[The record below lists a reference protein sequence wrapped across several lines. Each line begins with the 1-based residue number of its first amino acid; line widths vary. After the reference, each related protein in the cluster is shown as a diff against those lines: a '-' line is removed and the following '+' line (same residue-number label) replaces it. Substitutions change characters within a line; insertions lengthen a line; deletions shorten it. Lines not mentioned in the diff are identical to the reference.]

1 MSSLSLQANWQELSL
16 YLWARP
22 PAVAAAAGAGGGPG
36 ADAAALRAAMGE
48 MSSDALLA
56 SAVAEGSLSVALP
69 GRPTAESHDEA
80 GGEERHGLA
89 TAVEPRVRT
98 VRVPALVLAPAEAID
113 FLTSLPTELPGSCG
127 PSVGYWATLAR
138 FVCRLVAARQFMP
151 RLETAEDGSLSACW
165 RLLVSDPAQ
174 LAWIESFVAAMPPV
188 CKAGV
193 RSSGEAVEPSHL
205 VESFLAAGTDALVRR
220 AVADD
225 PFFQRVHERAAA
237 AAATPDVRWVSAL
250 LGTNRQLL
258 ATEDDD
264 EDATAAFAQQAQAWL
279 GQLDDSQAA
288 AMRLCFVLHEPPD
301 EEEDDDGVAAG
312 AIGADETIDLDE
324 DADDVHEP
332 VVHEAHPAAA
342 GANGNGN
349 GAVDVPPPP
358 PPPPPIVW
366 ALTLHLQGIDGEGD
380 LIDAVTLWQ
389 GSGKSTIV
397 GRSVAKRQAALL
409 AELSRA
415 AEVFPPAQSLL
426 AHPAPSQLTLSTA
439 DAYAFIRHW
448 GPMLRDRGFGVTLPD
463 WANHPDEELGLRL
476 VLSPTNELDD
486 LFDPSNA
493 PSSSGAGRARAGGM
507 ADAIEFSTG
516 QFGLESLMNFDWQIA
531 VGNMRLTTADF
542 ERLVAQNA
550 PLVKHQGRWIHLDL
564 EATRRAIEFVK
575 KKQRGGQM
583 TLADAFRTAFT
594 AQKSETGLN
603 VIGLS
608 GTSWLEQ
615 LLEQSPGKSIESI
628 GQPKSFVGDLRPYQL
643 RGLHWL
649 TFLDRIGLGAC
660 LADDMGLGKTIQLI
674 ALLLSERERVQGSG
688 FRVQES
694 QTEPN
699 TATGTVFSSPSS
711 ANPEP
716 QTPNPPLNP
725 LIGPTL
731 LFAPTSVVGN
741 WLRELQRFAAPLKVM
756 VHHGADRLGG
766 DTFAAEAQRADVV
779 ITSYSLA
786 HRDKDDFLRVRWHR
800 IALDEAQKIKNPAA
814 AATIAIRSLY
824 APRRIALT
832 GTPIENHLSELWSIM
847 QVLNP
852 GLLGTAADFREKFAV
867 PIEKL
872 GERERADQLRKM
884 IRPFILRRTKQDPT
898 IAGDLPEKLEMK
910 VFCNLTAEQAA
921 LYERFV
927 NDSLRQ
933 IDSASGIRRRGLI
946 LATLTR
952 LKQICDHPALLEENP
967 ATYDHRS
974 GKCERLVDMLEEM
987 LEEGDA
993 ALVFT
998 QYREMGHI
1006 LERMVKARL
1015 NAATFFLHGGTPAK
1029 TRDDMIQQF
1038 QAQQGAPRIFLLSLR
1053 AGGLGL
1059 NLTAANHVFHF
1070 DRWWNPAVEAQAT
1083 DRAHRVGQ
1091 TRQVQVHKF
1100 VCIGTMEERIDRLLS
1115 EKQALADQIVG
1126 SGDEWLTNLST
1137 DQLREYLS
1145 LSKEAVG
1152 EFE

>member
-1 MSSLSLQANWQELSL
+1 MSLSLQANWQDQSF
-16 YLWARP
+16 YLWARVEP
-22 PAVAAAAGAGGGPG
+22 AAGSPPV
-36 ADAAALRAAMGE
+36 DAAALRAAVGE
-48 MSSDALLA
+48 VCADALLA
-56 SAVAEGSLSVALP
+56 STVGDGMLALSLPVARAPQEDQGGVAT
-69 GRPTAESHDEA
+69 RIAPTAEVVH
-80 GGEERHGLA
+80 
-89 TAVEPRVRT
+89 
-98 VRVPALVLAPAEAID
+98 VPALVLSPAEAID
-113 FLTSLPTELPGSCG
+113 FLTSLPRELPPTCG
-127 PSVGYWATLAR
+127 PSIAYWATLAR
-138 FVCRLVAARQFMP
+138 FTCRLIAARQFMP
-151 RLETAEDGSLSACW
+151 RLEAGEDDSMFASW
-165 RLLVSDPAQ
+165 RLLVSDRAQ
-174 LAWIESFVAAMPPV
+174 LEWLENFAAAMPPV
-188 CKAGV
+188 CRAAT
-193 RSSGEAVEPSHL
+193 RNESSIEPAEL
-205 VESFLAAGTDALVRR
+205 VETFLTAGTDALIRR

-237 AAATPDVRWVSAL
+237 ENATPEVRWLSAL
-250 LGTNRQLL
+250 LGTSRQLHPDE
-258 ATEDDD
+258 EDVDG
-264 EDATAAFAQQAQAWL
+264 TAAFAQQAQAWL

-288 AMRLCFVLHEPPD
+288 AMRLSFVLHEPPED
-301 EEEDDDGVAAG
+301 EEDDLAALADQILDDHAETTTHDNG
-312 AIGADETIDLDE
+312 QAVEVPSTESASDAALESPAPPAIWL
-324 DADDVHEP
+324 
-332 VVHEAHPAAA
+332 
-342 GANGNGN
+342 
-349 GAVDVPPPP
+349 
-358 PPPPPIVW
+358 
-366 ALTLHLQGIDGEGD
+366 LTLHLQSLDGEGE
-380 LIDAVTLWQ
+380 LLDAASLWQ
-389 GSGKSTIV
+389 GPGKSAIL

-426 AHPAPSQLTLSTA
+426 THPAPSQLTLSTA

-448 GPMLRDRGFGVTLPD
+448 GPILKERGFGVTLPD
-463 WANHPDEELGLRL
+463 WASHPDEELGLRL
-476 VLSPTNELDD
+476 VLSPTQDLDD
-486 LFDPSNA
+486 LFDPANPA
-493 PSSSGAGRARAGGM
+493 TAANGPRARADGM
-507 ADAIEFSTG
+507 GDAIEFSTG
-516 QFGLESLMNFDWQIA
+516 QFGLDSLMNFDWQIA
-531 VGNMRLTTADF
+531 IGNLRLTTVDF
-542 ERLVAQNA
+542 EQLVAQNQ
-550 PLVKHQGRWIHLDL
+550 PLVKHKGRWIHLDL
-564 EATRRAIEFVK
+564 EATRRAIEYVK
-575 KKQRGGQM
+575 KKQGGQI
-583 TLADAFRTAFT
+583 TLAEAFRTAFT

-603 VIGLS
+603 VIGLT

-615 LLEQSPGKSIESI
+615 LLEQAPGKSIESI
-628 GQPKSFVGDLRPYQL
+628 AQPKSFEGDLRPYQL

-649 TFLDRIGLGAC
+649 TFLDRLGLGAC

-674 ALLLSERERVQGSG
+674 ALLLSERERAEQATKRQSD
-688 FRVQES
+688 EA
-694 QTEPN
+694 TEGN
-699 TATGTVFSSPSS
+699 LHPSS
-711 ANPEP
+711 LRASVAPSLSA
-716 QTPNPPLNP
+716 PP
-725 LIGPTL
+725 IGPTL

-741 WLRELQRFAAPLKVM
+741 WLRELQRFAKPLKLM
-756 VHHGADRLGG
+756 VHHGPERLSAQA
-766 DTFAAEAQRADVV
+766 FAEEAQRSDVV

-786 HRDKDDFLRVRWHR
+786 HRDKDDFARVNWHR

-872 GERERADQLRKM
+872 GEKDRAEQLRKM

-952 LKQICDHPALLEENP
+952 LKQICNHPALLEENP

-1006 LERMVKARL
+1006 LERVIKARL
-1015 NAATFFLHGGTPAK
+1015 NATTFFLHGGTPAK
-1029 TRDDMIQQF
+1029 GRDDMIQKF
-1038 QAQQGAPRIFLLSLR
+1038 QEQNGAPRIFLLSLR

-1070 DRWWNPAVEAQAT
+1070 DRWWNPAVESQAT

-1091 TRQVQVHKF
+1091 TRTVQVHKF

-1126 SGDEWLTNLST
+1126 SGDEWLTGLST
-1137 DQLREYLS
+1137 EQLRDYLS
-1145 LSKEAVG
+1145 LSKEAVS

>member
-1 MSSLSLQANWQELSL
+1 MSLSLQANWHGQSF
-16 YLWARP
+16 YLWAR
-22 PAVAAAAGAGGGPG
+22 VEPG
-36 ADAAALRAAMGE
+36 DRPVDAAALRAALGE
-48 MSSDALLA
+48 VCSDALLA
-56 SAVAEGSLSVALP
+56 STVAEGMFSLAVPAGRAPQAEPLKEEGGNVA
-69 GRPTAESHDEA
+69 TEVAA
-80 GGEERHGLA
+80 GVDVIRM
-89 TAVEPRVRT
+89 
-98 VRVPALVLAPAEAID
+98 PALVLNPAEAID
-113 FLTSLPTELPGSCG
+113 FLTSLPRELPAVCG
-127 PSVGYWATLAR
+127 PSIGYWATLAR
-138 FVCRLVAARQFMP
+138 FICRLVAARQFMP
-151 RLETAEDGSLSACW
+151 RLESAEDGALSASW
-165 RLLVSDPAQ
+165 RLLVSDRAQ
-174 LAWIESFVAAMPPV
+174 VDWLESFALAMPPV
-188 CKAGV
+188 CRA
-193 RSSGEAVEPSHL
+193 SAASQGEPIEPGDL
-205 VESFLAAGTDALVRR
+205 VETFLTAGTDALIRR

-237 AAATPDVRWVSAL
+237 ENATPEVRWLSAL
-250 LGTNRQLL
+250 LGTSRQLRRD
-258 ATEDDD
+258 EED
-264 EDATAAFAQQAQAWL
+264 EDGTAAFAQQAQAWL

-288 AMRLCFVLHEPPD
+288 AMRLSFVLHEP
-301 EEEDDDGVAAG
+301 EEDDVDDAEDGIEAL
-312 AIGADETIDLDE
+312 ADEILGEHEE
-324 DADDVHEP
+324 DA
-332 VVHEAHPAAA
+332 EAANGEISGEETAEAAA
-342 GANGNGN
+342 PEA
-349 GAVDVPPPP
+349 PPAPP
-358 PPPPPIVW
+358 AIW
-366 ALTLHLQGIDGEGD
+366 LLTLHLQGLDGEGE
-380 LIDAVTLWQ
+380 LLDAASLWQ
-389 GSGKSTIV
+389 GTGKSAIL

-426 AHPAPSQLTLSTA
+426 VHPAPSQLTLSTA

-448 GPMLRDRGFGVTLPD
+448 GPILKERGFGVTLPD
-463 WANHPDEELGLRL
+463 WASHPDEELGLRL
-476 VLSPTNELDD
+476 VLSPTQEMDD
-486 LFDPSNA
+486 LFDPANPA
-493 PSSSGAGRARAGGM
+493 TGNGPRARSDRMGE
-507 ADAIEFSTG
+507 AIEFSTG
-516 QFGLESLMNFDWQIA
+516 QFGLDSLMNFDWQIA
-531 VGNMRLTTADF
+531 IGNLRLTTGDF
-542 ERLVAQNA
+542 EQLVAQNQ
-550 PLVKHQGRWIHLDL
+550 PLVKHKGRWIHLDL
-564 EATRRAIEFVK
+564 DATRRAIEYVK
-575 KKQRGGQM
+575 KKQGGQI
-583 TLADAFRTAFT
+583 TLAEAFRTAFT

-603 VIGLS
+603 VIGLT

-615 LLEQSPGKSIESI
+615 LLEQAPGKSIEAI
-628 GQPKSFVGDLRPYQL
+628 PQPAAFEGDLRPYQL

-649 TFLDRIGLGAC
+649 TFLDRLGLGAC

-674 ALLLSERERVQGSG
+674 ALLLSERERAQAQAG
-688 FRVQES
+688 
-694 QTEPN
+694 
-699 TATGTVFSSPSS
+699 PSAPKPS
-711 ANPEP
+711 
-716 QTPNPPLNP
+716 
-725 LIGPTL
+725 IGPTL

-741 WLRELQRFAAPLKVM
+741 WLRELQRFAKPLKLM
-756 VHHGADRLGG
+756 VHHGPERLSAEA
-766 DTFAAEAQRADVV
+766 FAVEAQRSDVV

-786 HRDKDDFLRVRWHR
+786 HRDKDDFAKVNWHR

-824 APRRIALT
+824 APRRVALT

-872 GERERADQLRKM
+872 GERDRAEQLRKM

-952 LKQICDHPALLEENP
+952 LKQICNHPALLEETTT
-967 ATYDHRS
+967 TYDHRS
-974 GKCERLVDMLEEM
+974 GKCERLIDMLEEL

-993 ALVFT
+993 ALIFT

-1006 LERMVKARL
+1006 LERVIKARL
-1015 NAATFFLHGGTPAK
+1015 GAATFFLHGGTPAK
-1029 TRDDMIQQF
+1029 GRDDMIQKF
-1038 QAQQGAPRIFLLSLR
+1038 QEQNGAPRIFLLSLR

-1070 DRWWNPAVEAQAT
+1070 DRWWNPAVESQAT

-1091 TRQVQVHKF
+1091 TRTVQVHKF

-1126 SGDEWLTNLST
+1126 SGDEWLTGLST
-1137 DQLREYLS
+1137 EQLRDYLS

>member
-1 MSSLSLQANWQELSL
+1 MCLALQANWHDQSL
-16 YLWARP
+16 YLWARAEQGSAP
-22 PAVAAAAGAGGGPG
+22 V
-36 ADAAALRAAMGE
+36 DVSALRAAVGE
-48 MSSDALLA
+48 VSSDALLA
-56 SAVAEGSLSVALP
+56 SAVGEGAFTLALPVNQDEGAENPSGRGDGAVATAPATRFETASVA
-69 GRPTAESHDEA
+69 
-80 GGEERHGLA
+80 
-89 TAVEPRVRT
+89 
-98 VRVPALVLAPAEAID
+98 ALILGPAEAID
-113 FLTSLPTELPGSCG
+113 FLTSLPREAPVGCAA
-127 PSVGYWATLAR
+127 SVTYWATLAH
-138 FVCRLVAARQFMP
+138 FVCQLVSARQFMP

-165 RLLVSDPAQ
+165 RLLVSDRGQ
-174 LAWIESFVAAMPPV
+174 LEWLESFAQAMPPV
-188 CKAGV
+188 SRASGAHGV
-193 RSSGEAVEPSHL
+193 TTAEPEHL
-205 VESFLAAGTDALVRR
+205 IETFLSAGTDAIIRR

-225 PFFQRVHERAAA
+225 EFFQRVHERAAA
-237 AAATPDVRWVSAL
+237 ENATPEVCWLSAL
-250 LGTNRQLL
+250 LGSTRQLRVR
-258 ATEDDD
+258 ED
-264 EDATAAFAQQAQAWL
+264 EDEDIMAAFAQQAQAWL
-279 GQLDDSQAA
+279 GQLDDSQIAA
-288 AMRLCFVLHEPPD
+288 LRLCFVLHEP
-301 EEEDDDGVAAG
+301 EEDDEPETLSPEMLAELEAIEERAAEASEEAPEKLDGDVASQEEGVPAS
-312 AIGADETIDLDE
+312 ALTVD
-324 DADDVHEP
+324 
-332 VVHEAHPAAA
+332 PAAEVA
-342 GANGNGN
+342 
-349 GAVDVPPPP
+349 PPAADW
-358 PPPPPIVW
+358 IV
-366 ALTLHLQGIDGEGD
+366 TLHLQGLDGEGE
-380 LIDAVTLWQ
+380 LIDAATLWQ
-389 GSGKSTIV
+389 NAGKSAIL

-415 AEVFPPAQSLL
+415 VEVFPPAQSLL
-426 AHPAPSQLTLSTA
+426 AHPAPSQLVLSTA

-448 GPMLRDRGFGVTLPD
+448 APILRDRGFGVTLPE
-463 WANHPDEELGLRL
+463 WANYPDEEVGLRL
-476 VLSPTNELDD
+476 VLSPTQDLDE
-486 LFDPSNA
+486 LFDPANQA
-493 PSSSGAGRARAGGM
+493 AAAAAGRSDRM
-507 ADAIEFSTG
+507 AEGIEFSTG

-531 VGNMRLTTADF
+531 IGNVRLTTGDF
-542 ERLVAQNA
+542 ERLVAQNQ
-550 PLVKHQGRWIHLDL
+550 PLVKHNGRWIHLDL

-575 KKQRGGQM
+575 KKEGGQI

-615 LLEQSPGKSIESI
+615 LLEQAPGKSIESI
-628 GQPKSFVGDLRPYQL
+628 AQPKAFEGDLRPYQL

-649 TFLDRIGLGAC
+649 TFLDRLGLGAC

-674 ALLLSERERVQGSG
+674 ALLLSERERREEAIKRQGDG
-688 FRVQES
+688 GAEGN
-694 QTEPN
+694 P
-699 TATGTVFSSPSS
+699 AAAPSS
-711 ANPEP
+711 VSP
-716 QTPNPPLNP
+716 
-725 LIGPTL
+725 GPTL

-741 WLRELQRFAAPLKVM
+741 WLRELQRFAKPLKLM
-756 VHHGADRLGG
+756 VHHGPERLAGES
-766 DTFAAEAQRADVV
+766 FAKEAQASDVV

-786 HRDKDDFLRVRWHR
+786 HRDKDDFARVNWHR

-814 AATIAIRSLY
+814 AATIAIRSIY
-824 APRRIALT
+824 APRRIAMT

-872 GERERADQLRKM
+872 GERDRADQLRKM
-884 IRPFILRRTKQDPT
+884 IRPFILRRTKMDPT
-898 IAGDLPEKLEMK
+898 IAGDLPEKLEFK

-927 NDSLRQ
+927 NESLRQ

-952 LKQICDHPALLEENP
+952 LKQICDHPALLEENA

-1006 LERMVKARL
+1006 LERMIKARL
-1015 NAATFFLHGGTPAK
+1015 GAETFFLHGGTPAK
-1029 TRDDMIQQF
+1029 GRDDMIQKF
-1038 QAQQGAPRIFLLSLR
+1038 QEQAGAPRIFLLSLR

-1091 TRQVQVHKF
+1091 TRTVQVHKF
-1100 VCIGTMEERIDRLLS
+1100 VCIGTMEERIDKLLS

-1126 SGDEWLTNLST
+1126 SGDEWLTNIST
-1137 DQLREYLS
+1137 DQLRDYLS